1 MSERR
6 NGILID
12 DATLTNTGGTA
23 TLGAILGDVANS
35 SVVTRIG
42 ILQNHVGASY
52 NSSRYLAVT
61 ADFTSATWNDF
72 ATTPKHEVFNVTGC
86 VRLRMW
92 ITCTGNV
99 DSAAH
104 GATVCFGHESDTD
117 AFIAATDETELDSGD
132 LWYDATPTL
141 GCDTFAT
148 VVMDY
153 VSNALDVG
161 YEIAGEALNAGSLVF
176 HCVWEPL
183 NSTGAVTAGAGGAL

>member
-1 MSERR
+1 MS
-6 NGILID
+6 
-12 DATLTNTGGTA
+12 
-23 TLGAILGDVANS
+23 AILNGGVKDSAQGGYLNP
-35 SVVTRIG
+35 
-42 ILQNHVGASY
+42 
-52 NSSRYLAVT
+52 RYLAVT
-61 ADFTSATWNDF
+61 ATFTSATWNDF
-72 ATTPKHEVFNVTGC
+72 ATTPTHEVFTVTGLC
-86 VRLRMW
+86 RLRMW

-141 GCDTFAT
+141 ACDTFAT
-148 VVMDY
+148 AVLDY
-153 VSNALDVG
+153 VSNGLDIG

-183 NSTGAVTAGAGGAL
+183 NATGAVAAGAGGTLV